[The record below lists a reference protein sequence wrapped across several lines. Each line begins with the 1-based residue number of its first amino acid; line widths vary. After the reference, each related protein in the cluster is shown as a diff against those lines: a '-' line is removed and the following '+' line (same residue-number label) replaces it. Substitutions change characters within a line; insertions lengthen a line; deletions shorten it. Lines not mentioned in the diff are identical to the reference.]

1 MCGNQGLG
9 RTASNPGRPLGP
21 VSLGSGPL
29 GPHIK
34 YTPMV
39 MMILTLVKFTL
50 SSLEMLQIG
59 TYVPEIK

>member
-1 MCGNQGLG
+1 
-9 RTASNPGRPLGP
+9 
-21 VSLGSGPL
+21 
-29 GPHIK
+29 
-34 YTPMV
+34 MV